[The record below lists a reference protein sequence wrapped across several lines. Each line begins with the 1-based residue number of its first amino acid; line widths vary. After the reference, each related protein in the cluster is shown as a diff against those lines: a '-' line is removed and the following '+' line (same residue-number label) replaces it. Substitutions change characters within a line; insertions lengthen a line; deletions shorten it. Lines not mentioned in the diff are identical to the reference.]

1 MFIKELTNN
10 MNKEKRIMIRM
21 DKKLYKQ
28 LKGYADRNDEGLV
41 SMTARKALKLFLQ
54 ENK

>member
-1 MFIKELTNN
+1 MTQD
-10 MNKEKRIMIRM
+10 KRVMIRM
-21 DKKLYKQ
+21 DKNLYKQ

-41 SMTARKALKLFLQ
+41 SMTARRALKMFLK